1 MRRIAVLLAVALL
14 CSCTVP
20 MTSGLTKD
28 GLRIKQVFNPGLSVL
43 PAADTLLTER
53 GERAD
58 LLFKGDSVAVFSVRS
73 ANGGSERDSIV
84 RLWGYQGAQVV
95 AREKGYRYL
104 AILYG
109 ETGLKKNVDYG
120 SWQMGPGGAMMHTG
134 GGTTYDVD
142 YRTHALMF
150 DDPAL
155 IDKIR
160 ANFHPLVIWDVEKLD
175 LSKRD
180 YPDRPRTLLLE
191 LGVFFGFLIIAVAGG

>member
-28 GLRIKQVFNPGLSVL
+28 GLVLKQVFNPGLSVL
-43 PAADTLLTER
+43 PATDTLLTEH
-53 GERAD
+53 GGRAHV
-58 LLFKGDSVAVFSVRS
+58 LFEGDSVAIYAIHSVNS
-73 ANGGSERDSIV
+73 GSELDSTV

-109 ETGLKKNVDYG
+109 STHLTSTTQT
-120 SWQMGPGGAMMHTG
+120 SWNADKMMAPTSS
-134 GGTTYDVD
+134 TTYDVD

-191 LGVFFGFLIIAVAGG
+191 IGVFLGFLVIAVAAN

>member
-28 GLRIKQVFNPGLSVL
+28 GLVLKQVFNPGLSVL
-43 PAADTLLTER
+43 PATDTLLTEH
-53 GERAD
+53 GGRAHV
-58 LLFKGDSVAVFSVRS
+58 LFEGDSVAIYAIHSVNS
-73 ANGGSERDSIV
+73 GSELDSTV

-109 ETGLKKNVDYG
+109 STHLTSTTQT
-120 SWQMGPGGAMMHTG
+120 SWNADKMMAPTSS
-134 GGTTYDVD
+134 TTYDVD

-160 ANFHPLVIWDVEKLD
+160 SNFHTLVIWDVEKLD
-175 LSKRD
+175 LAKRT
-180 YPDRPRTLLLE
+180 YPDTKANLIGGIAWAI
-191 LGVFFGFLIIAVAGG
+191 GVLVIVTIAN

>member
-53 GERAD
+53 GERAER
-58 LLFKGDSVAVFSVRS
+58 LFEGDSVAIFAVRS
-73 ANGGSERDSIV
+73 VNKGSEPDSIV

-109 ETGLKKNVDYG
+109 ETGLEEYG
-120 SWQMGPGGAMMHTG
+120 SNSWQTGPNGTMTHA
-134 GGTTYDVD
+134 GGTTYYVD

-160 ANFHPLVIWDVEKLD
+160 SNFHTLVIWDVEKLD
-175 LSKRD
+175 LAKRT
-180 YPDRPRTLLLE
+180 YPDTKANLIGGIAWAI
-191 LGVFFGFLIIAVAGG
+191 GVLVIVTIAN